1 MNEPTLFDQDTDASN
16 VIQLDERRPSSA
28 PEPITY
34 DEALRQAAASY
45 YAAVPRQAPV
55 SRITDPETSRQ
66 AAASIS
72 VDKMRET
79 QKVILDILDRFGP
92 ACDEDIAV
100 YARQLESLGE
110 APKQSPSGLRSRRAE
125 LVTAGLV
132 RDSGERAKTTSG
144 RQTIVWERIG
154 GGA

>member
-1 MNEPTLFDQDTDASN
+1 MNEPTLFDQDTSN
-16 VIQLDERRPSSA
+16 VIRLDDRRPA
-28 PEPITY
+28 PAPITY
-34 DEALRQAAASY
+34 EEALRQAAESY
-45 YAAVPRQAPV
+45 NATVPPRYAPV
-55 SRITDPETSRQ
+55 SRTTDPETSRQ

-100 YARQLESLGE
+100 MARQLESLGE

-132 RDSGERAKTTSG
+132 RDSGERAKTSSG
-144 RQTIVWERIG
+144 RQTIVWELSAG
-154 GGA
+154 QA